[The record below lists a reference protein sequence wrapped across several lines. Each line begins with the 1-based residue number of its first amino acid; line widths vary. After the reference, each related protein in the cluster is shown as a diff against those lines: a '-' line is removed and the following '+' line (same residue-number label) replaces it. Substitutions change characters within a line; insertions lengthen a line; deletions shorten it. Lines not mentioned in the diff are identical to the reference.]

1 MKNFIKKYLGFIFIF
16 IWKIKKVPFS
26 LGYSIIKERKIIN
39 AINDINEKLYF
50 EEVEG
55 IDERIVEYKWLFN
68 ELKNSSQKKILDA
81 GSTLNFKYILEKIY
95 KNNKIYIKTL
105 YPENK
110 NFSELG
116 ISYIYGDLRESFFL
130 ENYFDI
136 IVCISTLE
144 HVGLNNNLYSNVEIN
159 NITEETNINLDDHL
173 KVIDQ
178 FKKILKNN
186 GTFFLTIPFGKKMFL
201 EHLQQF
207 DEEGIKR
214 IINQFNPS
222 KLDLKFAQYKN
233 YIWSECKMNDCINNE
248 IRTFSTKKSIDN
260 AASARSV
267 CLLKMIK

>member
-50 EEVEG
+50 EDVEG
-55 IDERIVEYKWLFN
+55 IDERIIEYKWLFN
-68 ELKNSSQKKILDA
+68 EIKKSSQKKILDA

-110 NFSELG
+110 NFPELG
-116 ISYIYGDLRESFFL
+116 ISYIYGDLRENFFS
-130 ENYFDI
+130 ENYFDT

-144 HVGLNNNLYSNVEIN
+144 HVGLNNNLYSNHKIN
-159 NITEETNINLDDHL
+159 NNNNKNNINLDDYL

-178 FKKILKNN
+178 FKKILKHN
-186 GTFFLTIPFGKKMFL
+186 GILFLTIPFGKKMTL

-233 YIWSECKMNDCINNE
+233 YIWSECKMNDCLNNE
-248 IRTFSTKKSIDN
+248 IRTFSSKKSIDN

-267 CLLKMIK
+267 CLIRMVK